1 MIGYRTTTPT
11 GFLGTARTRRNL
23 ALGMTLLLLLLS
35 YVTLQ
40 WANLPRAN
48 FLAQHYDDIDWQ
60 RFIPKVKPRPITISE
75 TAPQEPTET
84 GPVQKMP
91 QLTSTARVPERLNL
105 EEELKDFNLDLTQPT
120 LAKPGPQKPA
130 ASGMDIK
137 NSPAPARE
145 TASLSESDFSVN
157 LDYDATNLATRLPA
171 GTRGQRSGNEKGN
184 DIRLGSAGDAPA
196 GGGIG
201 NGSAPMSGGDAGL
214 GAPGRGNSNRGQG
227 GQAAVKV
234 DLKGL
239 DDFGDNF
246 RNFTPIYRALLEWM
260 RRHPADLPEVVDR
273 FMGFQPGNLT
283 SRVKFNIGG
292 KRYEMFLL
300 CVEATYEV
308 RVVLVENDE
317 VTYLIDEGFKKQSNY
332 LRTGALVRQ
341 ANNEIL
347 SFGSVMREASDRRT
361 NDFYQIFLSWWDT
374 VKAEVG
380 G

>member
-1 MIGYRTTTPT
+1 VIGYRTTTPT
-11 GFLGTARTRRNL
+11 GFLSSARARRNL
-23 ALGMTLLLLLLS
+23 ALGVTILLLLLS
-35 YVTLQ
+35 YVSLQ
-40 WANLPRAN
+40 LANLPRAN
-48 FLAQHYDDIDWQ
+48 FIAQHYDDINWQ
-60 RFIPKVKPRPITISE
+60 RFLPKTKPQPIAIPE
-75 TAPQEPTET
+75 TEQPEPTET
-84 GPVQKMP
+84 GPEEKMP
-91 QLTSTARVPERLNL
+91 ELVSTARVPQRLNL
-105 EEELKDFNLDLTQPT
+105 DAELKDFNLDLTPPA

-130 ASGMDIK
+130 ASGVDVK

-145 TASLSESDFSVN
+145 TTSLNESDFSVN

-171 GTRGQRSGNEKGN
+171 GVRGQRSGNEKGS
-184 DIRLGSAGDAPA
+184 DIRLGSAGDAPV
-196 GGGIG
+196 GGGLG
-201 NGSAPMSGGDAGL
+201 NGSASAAGGEAGL

-234 DLKGL
+234 NLKGL
-239 DDFGDNF
+239 NDFGENF

-283 SRVKFNIGG
+283 SRVKFNVGG

-332 LRTGALVRQ
+332 LRTGALTRQ
-341 ANNEIL
+341 ANGEIL
-347 SFGSVMREASDRRT
+347 SFGSVMREASNRRT
-361 NDFYQIFLSWWDT
+361 QDFYQIFLSWWET